1 MLHMQLIIS
10 LSMSKPTV
18 ARVESIVQHA
28 CQVAMVRWMVTLKY
42 IVSKEFQTP
51 YIGSTNYAIHGGRQL
66 IDDTELHQYL
76 VGK

>member
-1 MLHMQLIIS
+1 
-10 LSMSKPTV
+10 
-18 ARVESIVQHA
+18 
-28 CQVAMVRWMVTLKY
+28 MVTLKY

-51 YIGSTNYAIHGGRQL
+51 YIGSTNHAIHGGRQL